1 MSLDAVIK
9 IGGSLS
15 RGESLPAL
23 CRKIEGLSRNHSLL
37 IVPGGGDFAE
47 QVREADRRF
56 HLGDTAAHAMA
67 LLAMDQ
73 YGYMLNQLIPGSIVT
88 AELDNALKSAESGQ
102 ASILLP
108 SELVMK
114 SDPLPH
120 SWQVTSDSIAAWVS
134 QWVHCRCLVLL
145 KDVDGL
151 LDRDG
156 LIEELTVTQLAAHSG
171 GVDEYLSYI
180 LCRANLE
187 TWVIN
192 GLRPERLAELLQTAH
207 TIGTRIR

>member
-1 MSLDAVIK
+1 MSLEAVLK

-15 RGESLPAL
+15 RGTGLPAL
-23 CRKIEGLSRNHSLL
+23 CREIEGLSRNHSLL

-47 QVREADRRF
+47 QVRKADRRF
-56 HLGDTAAHAMA
+56 QLGDTAAHSMA

-73 YGYMLNQLIPGSIVT
+73 YGYLINRLIPGSIVT
-88 AELDNALKSAESGQ
+88 AELEYALRSAESGT
-102 ASILLP
+102 AAILLP
-108 SELVMK
+108 SALVMK

-120 SWQVTSDSIAAWVS
+120 SWSVTSDSIAAWIAGRAGS
-134 QWVHCRCLVLL
+134 QRLILL

-151 LDRDG
+151 LNPDG
-156 LIEELTVTQLAAHSG
+156 LMEALTVEQLAAHSG
-171 GVDEYLSYI
+171 GVDGYI
-180 LCRANLE
+180 SNILKGANLE

-207 TIGTRIR
+207 TTGTQIW